1 MCTLDNA
8 CGVIASL
15 HATCNNLGPGKME
28 LQAGP
33 SPLTYLLSISP
44 EDFITVQEQCK
55 FVAAQGESAAAA
67 TQSDVKC
74 PFGALVMIS
83 AGTLAEMDGT
93 EQGSNIVAE
102 ECSDLLRS
110 AVAGIHRRL
119 STVEIGESL
128 SRMSPLISVG
138 QVLQRREVPVH
149 RKGLSRDLRQVAL
162 CVSRGGAVGFK
173 T

>member
-28 LQAGP
+28 LQAGS

-55 FVAAQGESAAAA
+55 FVAAQGESAAA
-67 TQSDVKC
+67 VRC
-74 PFGALVMIS
+74 GALVMIS
-83 AGTLAEMDGT
+83 AGMLAEMDGT

-102 ECSDLLRS
+102 ECSDLLHC

-128 SRMSPLISVG
+128 SRMSFD
-138 QVLQRREVPVH
+138 R
-149 RKGLSRDLRQVAL
+149 
-162 CVSRGGAVGFK
+162 
-173 T
+173 

>member
-28 LQAGP
+28 LQAG
-33 SPLTYLLSISP
+33 SNPLTYLLSVSP

-83 AGTLAEMDGT
+83 AGMLAEMDGT

-128 SRMSPLISVG
+128 SRMSLD
-138 QVLQRREVPVH
+138 R
-149 RKGLSRDLRQVAL
+149 
-162 CVSRGGAVGFK
+162 
-173 T
+173 